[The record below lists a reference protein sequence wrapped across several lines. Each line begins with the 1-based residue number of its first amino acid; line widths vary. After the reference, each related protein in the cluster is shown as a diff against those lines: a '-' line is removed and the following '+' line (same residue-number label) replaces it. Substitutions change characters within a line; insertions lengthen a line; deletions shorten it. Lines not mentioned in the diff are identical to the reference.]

1 MRPLFSFNYSRKDAL
16 NLPWNLTPVR
26 LPTAPTPPEVKSI
39 SLKQSCAC
47 RDELQRAC
55 SQYES
60 DPSAIVRHDPSFS
73 QGVPTSLQNP
83 SGMSYKDNAELYRI
97 QTEET
102 WGHWI
107 WLVAELIPHG
117 RPNITRHQASSS

>member
-1 MRPLFSFNYSRKDAL
+1 MLLMR
-16 NLPWNLTPVR
+16 
-26 LPTAPTPPEVKSI
+26 
-39 SLKQSCAC
+39 SCAC
-47 RDELQRAC
+47 SDELQRAC

-60 DPSAIVRHDPSFS
+60 DPSAIVRHDPSFP
-73 QGVPTSLQNP
+73 QDVPTSLQNP

-117 RPNITRHQASSS
+117 EPNCTRNSGIGALVMRLSAMGPVSALDISRSQGIH